1 MNIRSNHAGM
11 PMHILLRLVARLSS
25 RFLVLG
31 CSLISASC
39 ILAASVPSAQAQNV
53 IATVNDD
60 PITDYD
66 IAERIKLNQVLHR
79 PATRDAALEDI
90 IVDRLKIGETL
101 KFKINPTDQDIGNA
115 IAVTAR
121 QMKTQPQAIIAGLQ
135 RAHVDQAEWKEHWK
149 AEWVWGAYTRA
160 MNKMLDVSDSDVRAE
175 AAKEP
180 NKTPS
185 DQYTLRQVIMTLS
198 PTASPAEV
206 ESRMREATQL
216 RARFNDCAQGIQLAS
231 AIQNV
236 AVKEPLTRST
246 TALGEQLRD
255 LLDKTPVGHLTPP
268 SRTTDG
274 VEMVALCSKSALQDD
289 TERDSQIRSELLD
302 QRLQAASDKLLKDV
316 RDHAVIVMKH

>member
-1 MNIRSNHAGM
+1 
-11 PMHILLRLVARLSS
+11 MHILLRLVARLSS